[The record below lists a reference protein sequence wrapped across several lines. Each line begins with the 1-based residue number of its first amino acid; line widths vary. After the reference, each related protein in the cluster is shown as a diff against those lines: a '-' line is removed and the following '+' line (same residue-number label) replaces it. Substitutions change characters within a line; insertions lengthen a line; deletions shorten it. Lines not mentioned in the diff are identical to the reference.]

1 MCMVCGKEVLG
12 RCEILED
19 TPETEYIEEHW
30 ERYGDHSVCKKHM
43 KKLLKAL
50 KVLEEGG
57 FQPEVNPKMSE
68 EVVIEDITWKQYN
81 GKEPSVY
88 DSEYVGFAVRKEIA
102 EMRKSAIDEA
112 LKLKDTNSRK
122 YELVRK
128 LIKEADGLIAEG
140 LMAGIITP
148 GSWTLV
154 AIYEFI
160 MCVAMSREFDDF

>member
-1 MCMVCGKEVLG
+1 MG
-12 RCEILED
+12 
-19 TPETEYIEEHW
+19 
-30 ERYGDHSVCKKHM
+30 
-43 KKLLKAL
+43 
-50 KVLEEGG
+50 
-57 FQPEVNPKMSE
+57 E

-102 EMRKSAIDEA
+102 EMRKQAIDEA

-122 YELVRK
+122 YELIRK

-160 MCVAMSREFDDF
+160 ICVAMSREFDDF